1 MQAGAEHNAKG
12 AGAAKRK
19 RRPPALKTTRHV
31 APARQCEQEGEGA
44 PCLGADQMPPYP
56 CATKI
61 MHVDT
66 LHGIDKILGNIE
78 REIEALTHNNEEQV
92 HTANLDTQDNISELI
107 ATIVSN
113 TPFVKMLQSMPA
125 TSRKIEIPIITRHYE
140 EQYMR
145 EPQSIGEQKCF
156 MQDQCECMFIDRSMP
171 FVGVRFVM
179 PVTYN
184 STCNVC
190 ILCLRKQ
197 TQSLYYKTVFA
208 GYNPRVLIQQHG
220 NICNEES
227 EYDKSAVL
235 TCNPNGPVHCMPLP
249 IVAHQRNRYSVH
261 EISGVKH
268 LKQHGVYFQGFGMP
282 PA

>member
-1 MQAGAEHNAKG
+1 MQSSVSRNTNRGG
-12 AGAAKRK
+12 DTKRK
-19 RRPPALKTTRHV
+19 RRTSTPKTSRNV
-31 APARQCEQEGEGA
+31 APALQSQREGRAECVGA
-44 PCLGADQMPPYP
+44 ENPPVD
-56 CATKI
+56 CSTQI
-61 MHVDT
+61 MHIDT

-78 REIEALTHNNEEQV
+78 REIEELTRCDSKQV
-92 HTANLDTQDNISELI
+92 HTADLDTKDNISEFI
-107 ATIVSN
+107 TKIVSN
-113 TPFVKMLQSMPA
+113 TPFVKMLEGMP
-125 TSRKIEIPIITRHYE
+125 TTTRHTEIPIITRRYE

-145 EPQSIGEQKCF
+145 EPQSIGEKNCF
-156 MQDQCECMFIDRSMP
+156 MQDKCECMFIDPNKP

-184 STCNVC
+184 STCKVC

-208 GYNPRVLIQQHG
+208 GYNPQVVIQQHG

-235 TCNPNGPVHCMPLP
+235 TCNPNGPIHCMPLP